1 MKQLLIL
8 LLLYLHHASGQI
20 ENGTAAEPG
29 QFPYAVQVH
38 RGRPTINYD
47 EELPRGGESRRCT
60 GVIIAANFAL
70 TAAHCVT
77 RLTENSPYMEVHRDV
92 WIVAGENLRP
102 TAGERFS
109 FAFRGTERRPDVI
122 VPHELYPTDY
132 IRIYDVAVMYFVDP
146 LPVGRH
152 NFIGSIRIA
161 SPIDEPLTGCRAM
174 GWGNTRWRF
183 SRVLVYG
190 TQKERTELY
199 GRVGYDK
206 TAYDSPNRLL
216 WGGVD
221 VLSGPRGREVCHDA
235 FNPFRHYCVVAGREG
250 GLPLKGDSG
259 GPLVCRARRKDGEEE
274 DVVAGTVMYGDNGM
288 YIIYSR
294 LHTYKKWIMGVRQ
307 KLMANKRNIKE
318 TSRMLREMQWKEK
331 EEMDRRRQERKRRK
345 RERRKENRR
354 RRREEQARRK

>member
-77 RLTENSPYMEVHRDV
+77 RLTENPPYMEVHRDV

-122 VPHELYPTDY
+122 VPHELYRLHPHV
-132 IRIYDVAVMYFVDP
+132 RRRRHVLCRPAAG
-146 LPVGRH
+146 GRY
-152 NFIGSIRIA
+152 NLIGSIRI
-161 SPIDEPLTGCRAM
+161 
-174 GWGNTRWRF
+174 GN
-183 SRVLVYG
+183 
-190 TQKERTELY
+190 
-199 GRVGYDK
+199 
-206 TAYDSPNRLL
+206 
-216 WGGVD
+216 
-221 VLSGPRGREVCHDA
+221 
-235 FNPFRHYCVVAGREG
+235 
-250 GLPLKGDSG
+250 
-259 GPLVCRARRKDGEEE
+259 
-274 DVVAGTVMYGDNGM
+274 
-288 YIIYSR
+288 
-294 LHTYKKWIMGVRQ
+294 YK
-307 KLMANKRNIKE
+307 
-318 TSRMLREMQWKEK
+318 
-331 EEMDRRRQERKRRK
+331 
-345 RERRKENRR
+345 
-354 RRREEQARRK
+354 